1 MGLAAV
7 PVVDTGRPVS
17 PGGVSALQ
25 GVRGSVIGRLR
36 PGPGLEAR
44 GVGETVGGYP
54 PSFRGPSGR
63 SGYLSVD
70 SSWR

>member
-25 GVRGSVIGRLR
+25 GVRGGVTGRLR

-44 GVGETVGGYP
+44 GAGEG
-54 PSFRGPSGR
+54 PSFSGPSGR